1 MIFILILVS
10 ILYFVEI
17 LLHEKD
23 KKKLKEYE
31 KKFGVD

>member
-1 MIFILILVS
+1 MLIILILVS
-10 ILYFVEI
+10 VLYFIEI